1 MGKIDVSLLEQYLS
15 EGKTNR
21 ECSKIF
27 EVSDA
32 AICQAKKRIG
42 KFVVRNA
49 ASKQIAPVIV
59 QKNLD
64 TVEQLQKINK
74 KANELLNAI
83 EDDPAMSVKIMAEI
97 RGQLKLQLEL
107 FQALYD
113 VQAAA
118 EFQNEVLT
126 VIGEVD
132 QDVRDRIIYKLSS
145 KRALRQAICE
155 P

>member
-1 MGKIDVSLLEQYLS
+1 MAKIDVVKLRKLLDEGRKSVECAKIFGVS
-15 EGKTNR
+15 EG
-21 ECSKIF
+21 
-27 EVSDA
+27 
-32 AICQAKKRIG
+32 AISQARKKLGRAVAIRTAT
-42 KFVVRNA
+42 KA
-49 ASKQIAPVIV
+49 APVVI

-74 KANELLNAI
+74 KANELLNEV
-83 EDDPAMSVKIMAEI
+83 EDDPAMSVKLMAEI

-113 VQAAA
+113 IQAAA

-132 QDVRDRIIYKLSS
+132 KDVRDRIIYKLSS